1 MFRVRTS
8 FTFNVLL
15 GGLVAAG
22 VLVILTSYRCSAGDQ
37 AGQKTAGSAPEK
49 AALKYT
55 SDFAW
60 SAAPS
65 DDLSSPGV
73 HKVSVP
79 CAGGVRSNEPNYYI
93 LISGSGATGPCPGG
107 SGPWCRDNLVIF
119 S

>member
-37 AGQKTAGSAPEK
+37 AGQKIAPEK
-49 AALKYT
+49 TALKYT